1 MTLAIWTSFLGLV
14 EEVVANPENQAAI
27 KIVRDGL
34 LMWKDIASM
43 PSVRRF
49 EADIVAYQ
57 RLRAADAPAS
67 AAESA
72 EPPAPEAQNGVRGG
86 PNAGR
91 MSFDQ

>member
-1 MTLAIWTSFLGLV
+1 MTLALWTSFLGLV
-14 EEVVANPENQAAI
+14 EEAVANPENKAAV

-34 LMWKDIASM
+34 LMWKDIANM

-49 EADIVAYQ
+49 EADIVAYE
-57 RLRAADAPAS
+57 RLRAADAPAP
-67 AAESA
+67 ATEPA
-72 EPPAPEAQNGVRGG
+72 EPPTPEAQNGVRGG

>member
-1 MTLAIWTSFLGLV
+1 MTFAIWTAFLGII
-14 EEVVANPENQAAI
+14 EEAVADPENKAAI

-34 LMWKDIASM
+34 LMWRDIAGM
-43 PSVRRF
+43 PSVLRF
-49 EADIVAYQ
+49 EADILAYE
-57 RLRAADAPAS
+57 RLRAVGAS
-67 AAESA
+67 SPGSEPA